1 MTKKIISDD
10 FSVPSYKQDVNY
22 AQLCKELESS
32 MSKHLDEL
40 KNHCFETNWMQ
51 ESIEYHSGSSTEL
64 NSEMKPRRRRSDQE
78 LKKEESCPYRNCE
91 KCYSTKASLKLHIKR
106 RHKSTDELKLVLTK
120 PFPVTS
126 KFKKGVNLD
135 RVFKKAY
142 VGKIRSKAGLSTQES
157 SQYGEESNIS
167 QNDQALSLLNFSA
180 EAKCD
185 NNASEQVYAKKIANS
200 PFGLKEEDVVSNYS
214 ILAKANEEEENFSE
228 TFYTTELNDN
238 NLNDFLN
245 EYEKKDENSVVE
257 ELFFNR
263 EDYQNVIVENNS
275 LGDIDFTLNSPKLR
289 SGKRMHSYSHRN
301 LTVELAYNY
310 VDDCK
315 SMFEESPTTRIDY
328 QRDFQKMVSESIALE
343 AGLY

>member
-1 MTKKIISDD
+1 M
-10 FSVPSYKQDVNY
+10 
-22 AQLCKELESS
+22 
-32 MSKHLDEL
+32 
-40 KNHCFETNWMQ
+40 
-51 ESIEYHSGSSTEL
+51 
-64 NSEMKPRRRRSDQE
+64 
-78 LKKEESCPYRNCE
+78 
-91 KCYSTKASLKLHIKR
+91 
-106 RHKSTDELKLVLTK
+106 
-120 PFPVTS
+120 
-126 KFKKGVNLD
+126 
-135 RVFKKAY
+135 FKKAY

-157 SQYGEESNIS
+157 SELDESIES
-167 QNDQALSLLNFSA
+167 QQDQAMSLLNFTA
-180 EAKCD
+180 EAKFD
-185 NNASEQVYAKKIANS
+185 NNASEQVYAKKNAHNA
-200 PFGLKEEDVVSNYS
+200 FGLKEEDAEKYS
-214 ILAKANEEEENFSE
+214 ILAKAEEEENFSE

-289 SGKRMHSYSHRN
+289 SGKRIHSYSHRN

-310 VDDCK
+310 MDDCV

-328 QRDFQKMVSESIALE
+328 RRDFQKMVSESVALE